1 MKKLFYLIV
10 LTLILGLFLTGC
22 SVLSNIGQV
31 PATEQSG
38 INYLTK
44 GTTFTVGNDATE
56 RPVTDTYHNFTII
69 DTNNP
74 SSEFGA
80 LNTFSYYAANT
91 NPFKFVLVDEL
102 SVVQWVS
109 DPITPPGIGAQSW
122 PSSIPVLV
130 EPDWNLGLYFSSTG
144 TVPFEYI
151 GAPAYYE
158 PNNSG
163 EPNLG
168 DKLFPYAGSSNRVY
182 SFVATGTVRYN
193 WSGFFSPVD
202 DEDVN
207 VAKAGRAI
215 PLKFSLDGYQGL
227 ELEIFATGYPKSI
240 SFKCPDDDSFVS
252 SDLPTVTAG
261 KSSLSYDADADQY
274 IYVWK
279 TFKEWA
285 GTCRKLVVLLNDGT
299 SLEADFTFK

>member
-1 MKKLFYLIV
+1 MKKFYYLIV
-10 LTLILGLFLTGC
+10 LALILGLVLTGC
-22 SVLSNIGQV
+22 SLLSNIGQA

-44 GTTFTVGNDATE
+44 GTPFTVGNDATE
-56 RPVTDTYHNFTII
+56 RLITDTYYNFTII

-74 SSEFGA
+74 SSELGA
-80 LNTFSYYAANT
+80 LNTFSYYAKNT
-91 NPFKFVLVDEL
+91 NTFSFVLIDE
-102 SVVQWVS
+102 SDVVQWVS
-109 DPITPPGIGAQSW
+109 DPITPAGIGAQSW
-122 PSSIPVLV
+122 SSLTPVPV
-130 EPDWNLGLYFSSTG
+130 ELGWNLGLYFASTG
-144 TVPFEYI
+144 TVPFTYT
-151 GAPAYYE
+151 GAPAWYE
-158 PNNSG
+158 PNNAGLPMVG
-163 EPNLG
+163 ETLS
-168 DKLFPYAGSSNRVY
+168 YAGSSNRIY

-202 DEDVN
+202 NEDVN

-227 ELEIFATGYPKSI
+227 ESEIFATNYPKSI
-240 SFKCPDDDSFVS
+240 RIPCLEGDEVDQDE
-252 SDLPTVTAG
+252 LPTVAAG
-261 KSSLSYDADADQY
+261 ESSLSYDADTDQY

-279 TFKEWA
+279 TLKSWA

>member
-1 MKKLFYLIV
+1 MKKYYFLIIV
-10 LTLILGLFLTGC
+10 ALILGLVLTGC
-22 SVLSNIGQV
+22 SLLSNISQV

-44 GTTFTVGNDATE
+44 GTPFTVGNDATE
-56 RPVTDTYHNFTII
+56 RPSTDTWYNFTII

-80 LNTFSYYAANT
+80 LNTFSYYAKNT
-91 NPFKFVLVDEL
+91 NPFRFVLVDEF

-109 DPITPPGIGAQSW
+109 EEITPPGTGAQSW
-122 PSSIPVLV
+122 PSSTPVPV
-130 EPDWNLGLYFSSTG
+130 ELGWNLGLYFKLNG
-144 TVPFEYI
+144 TVPFRYI
-151 GAPAYYE
+151 GDNPALYE
-158 PNNSG
+158 GYNAGLPELG
-163 EPNLG
+163 EL
-168 DKLFPYAGSSNRVY
+168 LTYVGSSKRVY

-202 DEDVN
+202 NEDVN

-227 ELEIFATGYPKSI
+227 ESEIFVTGYPKSI
-240 SFKCPDDDSFVS
+240 RIKCLEDDKFYPSE
-252 SDLPTVTAG
+252 LPTVTAG
-261 KSSLSYDADADQY
+261 ESSLSYDADQY

-279 TFKEWA
+279 TLKEWA
-285 GTCRKLVVLLNDGT
+285 GTCRKLVILLNDGT